1 MNKRGGEK
9 LLSIWWFVILGLVG
23 ICVVLGVMLFLS
35 TDIDIRTKEAAL
47 VYAKFSN
54 CLIKNGV
61 LSSDFL
67 NSESSL
73 YELCSID
80 KKTFETGF
88 YINMTL
94 KDSSGKLEKEVI
106 LGNPQLQK
114 QCEIV
119 FEGKNTAKL
128 TAANYA
134 RCYYNDELVYYA
146 INEKVS
152 NGKISFLAASNN
164 LGRRIQ

>member
-54 CLIKNGV
+54 CLVKNGF
-61 LSSDFL
+61 LSNDFL
-67 NSESSL
+67 NSGSNI
-73 YELCSID
+73 YDLCEID
-80 KKTFETGF
+80 KKTFETSF

-134 RCYYNDELVYYA
+134 QCYYNDELVYYA
-146 INEKVS
+146 NEKVS
-152 NGKISFLAASNN
+152 SGKISFLAASNN
-164 LGRRIQ
+164 LGGRIQ